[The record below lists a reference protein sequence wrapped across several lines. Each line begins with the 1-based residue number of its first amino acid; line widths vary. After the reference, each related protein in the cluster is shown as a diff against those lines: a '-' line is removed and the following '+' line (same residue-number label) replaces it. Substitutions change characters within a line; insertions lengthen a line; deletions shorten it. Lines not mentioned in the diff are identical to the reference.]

1 MEAEGT
7 MKKLRDWLLLRFLP
21 AWAKESVYEEN
32 QRLRDKLEE
41 KQHEIDRLNAYAA
54 GLEYAARRR
63 VVIKNE
69 VKP

>member
-1 MEAEGT
+1 

-41 KQHEIDRLNAYAA
+41 KQHEIDLLKRL
-54 GLEYAARRR
+54 RRGA
-63 VVIKNE
+63 
-69 VKP
+69 